1 MSTRLRLEECGP
13 KQATEYRVVSS
24 EIGVSHRPTKTSR
37 CCATIRTVLVDISI
51 NHESGGGAKVSVCS
65 RRAANANWWRMYP
78 SLEEAKK
85 VLSAFGVRDDLMQGL
100 NRPLDLLYDLN
111 SREPIDFPSIDVP
124 EDVLAKYGFKVVG

>member
-1 MSTRLRLEECGP
+1 M
-13 KQATEYRVVSS
+13 
-24 EIGVSHRPTKTSR
+24 
-37 CCATIRTVLVDISI
+37 LVDISI

-111 SREPIDFPSIDVP
+111 SREPIDFPSMDVP
-124 EDVLAKYGFKVVG
+124 EDVLAKHGFKIVG